1 MLSKAIRKRM
11 SKRIFVSLACILPCL
26 LLSAWPLSQP
36 LHYRI
41 SSDPAL
47 KGKGKDGK
55 CIDYAIALS
64 SRLASSGI
72 HGQLI
77 FYRWHIQNTS
87 TTGSHVFV
95 LYHLSDGTKWIVD
108 NELPHPKTV
117 PLDASPMQLVYLLS
131 GSDTAAPV
139 DVKLEEG
146 LNQLSFF

>member
-1 MLSKAIRKRM
+1 MLSRAIQKRHVQAHF
-11 SKRIFVSLACILPCL
+11 RIVRLYSSLPDVRRC
-26 LLSAWPLSQP
+26 PLTQP

-64 SRLASSGI
+64 SRLASKGI

-77 FYRWHIQNTS
+77 FYRWHIHNTT

-95 LYHLSDGTKWIVD
+95 VYHLSDGTKWIVD
-108 NELPHPKTV
+108 NELTHPKPV
-117 PLDASPMQLVYLLS
+117 PVDSNPMQLVYLLS
-131 GSDTAAPV
+131 RIGYCR
-139 DVKLEEG
+139 L
-146 LNQLSFF
+146 